1 LSFFDIPDILS
12 VTGPD
17 QPILNPSI
25 GSFNFPLSLWRKSID
40 YLYPTIK
47 VGKYKP
53 PLFAAYFKKETEI
66 SLPVETTLLAFS
78 GPN

>member
-25 GSFNFPLSLWRKSID
+25 RFFDIPDILSVTGPDQPILNPSIRFSIFPLACGER
-40 YLYPTIK
+40 
-47 VGKYKP
+47 
-53 PLFAAYFKKETEI
+53 A
-66 SLPVETTLLAFS
+66 
-78 GPN
+78 